1 VTQPSPYFIQRNG
14 PPRDENPEPISRNFS
29 FLEEEEG
36 AINLEQYWHAIRK
49 RLGLILAI
57 VFAAVMMTFV
67 HEMMQTP
74 LYTAEATV
82 ILKPGTPQM
91 LEGKESQM
99 DISADDAEDE
109 EENFKKTQYEILKSR
124 SLAATVVAD
133 QNLEHNPDFTGRP
146 QPPGPVATL
155 KSRIKSWLG
164 MKPKAV
170 APAPSK
176 NIDSLLPLGVSPGAV
191 SAYLGGLR
199 ITPINET
206 DLVKVGYVSPNP
218 RLAAELANAH
228 AHAYIRQ
235 GIALHSQANEEAERF
250 LKERLAE
257 LKEKLEKSE
266 VALNNYRRD
275 KGIIPGLISLDGKE
289 TVVLGRLTELSKD
302 LTDAQV
308 QRISLESQMQMIRAG
323 RYDALPQVVSDAGAT
338 TLKTQMNELDT
349 QYAAM
354 SKQFKDSYPPMEQLR
369 AKREQIEAQYK
380 AEIMQAVGG
389 LQATYD
395 ASVDKEKKLQDEMN
409 KERAQALNLND
420 ATVEYAILQ
429 REVDTNRELYESVL
443 ERMKGV
449 ALAAE
454 AQASNIVIL
463 DPAEVPGGPSS
474 PQKMAAVMRTG
485 SLAIGFALGLALLLD
500 FLDNSLTT
508 PDAVERYL
516 HLPNIGVIP
525 SFNSSNGSTY
535 GSQRLANGTG
545 RFLNGVSR
553 IPDASSKRSPTYG
566 RELIGAMSPYSLIGE
581 AYRTFRTAL
590 MLSRAGAPPKLILF
604 TSAHVAEGKT
614 VTATNSAVMFAHT
627 GARVCIVDADL
638 RRPRCHRVLAMD
650 NGVGLTEVL
659 AGARNL
665 QEVIHQTRIEGLDL
679 LAAGMEPPN
688 PTELV
693 GSDKMREVL
702 SMLTSMYDV
711 VIVDSPPVLPVSDS
725 QLLSTMVDGVVVVI
739 NSRKTSKQQVRA
751 ACTKLEFAR
760 AKIFGVVLNQ
770 VDVRHPDY
778 KYYSHYYRRY
788 SDRNEEDMIIPEAE
802 GADPEAE
809 FADPE
814 KAENPSARR

>member
-1 VTQPSPYFIQRNG
+1 MTQPSPYFIQRTG
-14 PPRDENPEPISRNFS
+14 PPREENPELTSRPVS

-36 AINLEQYWHAIRK
+36 AIDLEQYLHAIRK
-49 RLGLILAI
+49 RVGLIVGIVFSAI
-57 VFAAVMMTFV
+57 VLTTV
-67 HEMMQTP
+67 HEFLQTP
-74 LYTAEATV
+74 LYTAAATV

-91 LEGKESQM
+91 LEGKESSM
-99 DISADDAEDE
+99 DINAGDIDDE

-124 SLAATVVAD
+124 SLAATVVQD
-133 QNLEHNPDFTGRP
+133 QNLEHDPDFIGRKP
-146 QPPGPVATL
+146 PPGVLSIL
-155 KSRIKSWLG
+155 KGRIKSLLG
-164 MKPKAV
+164 WKSKTIA
-170 APAPSK
+170 ATPASH
-176 NIDSLLPLGVSPGAV
+176 IDVPQTLGVSSAVV
-191 SAYLGGLR
+191 SAYLGGLK
-199 ITPINET
+199 ITPVTDT
-206 DLVKVGYVSPNP
+206 DLVQVGYISPNP

-235 GIALHSQANEEAERF
+235 GISLHSQANEEAERF
-250 LKERLAE
+250 LKERLGE

-266 VALNNYRRD
+266 IALNNYRRD

-289 TVVLGRLTELSKD
+289 TVVLGRLTELSKS

-308 QRISLESQMQMIRAG
+308 QRIALESQMQLIRAG
-323 RYDALPQVVSDAGAT
+323 RYDALPQVVSDTGAAA
-338 TLKTQMNELDT
+338 LRTQMNELDT
-349 QYAAM
+349 QYVTM
-354 SKQFKDSYPPMEQLR
+354 SKQFKDDYPPMEQLR
-369 AKREQIEAQYK
+369 AKRDEIQSQYK
-380 AEIMQAVGG
+380 AEIMRSVGS

-395 ASVDKEKKLQDEMN
+395 AAADKEKKLQDEMN
-409 KERAQALNLND
+409 KERTQALNLND

-454 AQASNIVIL
+454 AQSSNIVIL
-463 DPAEVPGGPSS
+463 DPAEVPGSPSS
-474 PQKMAAVMRTG
+474 PQKMSAVMRSG
-485 SLAIGFALGLALLLD
+485 SLAVGFAIGLALLLD

-525 SFNSSNGSTY
+525 SFNSTNGSIY
-535 GSQRLANGTG
+535 GSQRLANGIG
-545 RFLNGVSR
+545 KFSNGMAR

-638 RRPRCHRVLAMD
+638 RRPRCHRVLAMA

-665 QEVIHQTRIEGLDL
+665 QEVIHQTSIEGLDL
-679 LAAGMEPPN
+679 LAAGTEPPN

-725 QLLSTMVDGVVVVI
+725 QLLATMVDGVVVVI

-788 SDRNEEDMIIPEAE
+788 SDRLEEDAIIPES
-802 GADPEAE
+802 DEAE
-809 FADPE
+809 PEFTDPE
-814 KAENPSARR
+814 KAETPPIR

>member
-1 VTQPSPYFIQRNG
+1 VTQPSPYFIQRTG
-14 PPRDENPEPISRNFS
+14 PPRDENLDQAPRNIS

-36 AINLEQYWHAIRK
+36 AINLAQYWHAIRK
-49 RLGLILAI
+49 RLGLILGI
-57 VFAAVMMTFV
+57 VFAAILLTTV
-67 HEMMQTP
+67 HEFMQTP

-91 LEGKESQM
+91 LQGKESQM
-99 DISADDAEDE
+99 DINAGDAEDE
-109 EENFKKTQYEILKSR
+109 EENFRKTQYQILKSR
-124 SLAATVVAD
+124 SLAATVVQA
-133 QNLEHNPDFTGRP
+133 QNLEHNPDFIGRKA
-146 QPPGPVATL
+146 PPGLVATL

-164 MKPKAV
+164 LKSKAV
-170 APAPSK
+170 TMAPSSRD
-176 NIDSLLPLGVSPGAV
+176 DSLQTLGASAGAV

-206 DLVKVGYVSPNP
+206 DLVEVGYVSPNP

-235 GIALHSQANEEAERF
+235 GISLHSQANEEAGRF

-302 LTDAQV
+302 LTEAQV
-308 QRISLESQMQMIRAG
+308 QRISLESQMQLIRAG

-338 TLKTQMNELDT
+338 TLKTQMNELDA
-349 QYAAM
+349 QYASM
-354 SKQFKDSYPPMEQLR
+354 SKQFKDDYPPMAQLR
-369 AKREQIEAQYK
+369 AKRQQIESQYK
-380 AEIMQAVGG
+380 VEVTRSVGSI
-389 LQATYD
+389 QSTYD
-395 ASVDKEKKLQDEMN
+395 AAVDKEEKLQEEMN

-449 ALAAE
+449 AIAAE

-463 DPAEVPGGPSS
+463 DPAEVPGSASS
-474 PQKMAAVMRTG
+474 PQKLSAVMRSA
-485 SLAIGFALGLALLLD
+485 SLAVGFALGLALLLD

-525 SFNSSNGSTY
+525 SFNSTNGATY
-535 GSQRLANGTG
+535 GSQRLANVTG
-545 RFLNGVSR
+545 KIANGAAR
-553 IPDASSKRSPTYG
+553 IPDASSKRIPAYG

-590 MLSRAGAPPKLILF
+590 MLSRAGSPPKLILF

-627 GARVCIVDADL
+627 GARVCLVDADL
-638 RRPRCHRVLAMD
+638 RRPKCHRMLAMD
-650 NGVGLTEVL
+650 NSVGLTEVL

-679 LAAGMEPPN
+679 LGSGMEPPN

-702 SMLTSMYDV
+702 ALLSTMYDV
-711 VIVDSPPVLPVSDS
+711 VLVDSPPVLPVSDS

-788 SDRNEEDMIIPEAE
+788 SDRNDETAITSESPDHPE
-802 GADPEAE
+802 
-809 FADPE
+809 
-814 KAENPSARR
+814 S

>member
-1 VTQPSPYFIQRNG
+1 MTQPSPYFIQRNG
-14 PPRDENPEPISRNFS
+14 PPREENPELTPRNVS
-29 FLEEEEG
+29 FIEEEEG
-36 AINLEQYWHAIRK
+36 TINLEQYWHAIRK
-49 RLGLILAI
+49 RLGLILGI
-57 VFAAVMMTFV
+57 VFAAILLTTV
-67 HEMMQTP
+67 HELLQTP
-74 LYTAEATV
+74 LYTADATV

-91 LEGKESQM
+91 LQDKENTQL
-99 DISADDAEDE
+99 DINAGDADDEL
-109 EENFKKTQYEILKSR
+109 ENFKKTQYEILKSR
-124 SLAATVVAD
+124 SLAATVVQD
-133 QNLEHNPDFTGRP
+133 QDLEHNPDFVGRKP
-146 QPPGPVATL
+146 AARPGLLAMVKA
-155 KSRIKSWLG
+155 RIELMLG
-164 MKPKAV
+164 LKPKAA
-170 APAPSK
+170 APAVPAQ
-176 NIDSLLPLGVSPGAV
+176 NDRMPGLGASAGIV

-199 ITPINET
+199 ITPVPDT

-218 RLAAELANAH
+218 ELAAQLANAH

-235 GIALHSQANEEAERF
+235 GISLHSQANEEAERF
-250 LKERLAE
+250 LQERLAE

-289 TVVLGRLTELSKD
+289 TVVMDRLTELSKD

-308 QRISLESQMQMIRAG
+308 QRISLESEMQLIREG
-323 RYDALPQVVSDAGAT
+323 RYDSLPQVVGDTGAT
-338 TLKTQMNELDT
+338 ALKGQMNELDSE
-349 QYAAM
+349 YASMA
-354 SKQFKDSYPPMEQLR
+354 KQFKDDYPPMQQLR
-369 AKREQIEAQYK
+369 AKRAQVENQYK
-380 AEIMQAVGG
+380 AEELRYASSIQS
-389 LQATYD
+389 TYE
-395 ASVDKEKKLQDEMN
+395 AAVDKEKKLQQEMD
-409 KERAQALNLND
+409 KERGQALNLND

-463 DPAEVPGGPSS
+463 DPAEVPGAPSS
-474 PQKMAAVMRTG
+474 PQKMSAVMRSA
-485 SLAIGFALGLALLLD
+485 SLAVGFAVALALVLD

-516 HLPNIGVIP
+516 RLPNIGVIP
-525 SFNSSNGSTY
+525 SFNSTNGSTY
-535 GSQRLANGTG
+535 GSQRLANGIGKIT
-545 RFLNGVSR
+545 NGFSR
-553 IPDASSKRSPTYG
+553 IPDASAKSAPTYG
-566 RELIGAMSPYSLIGE
+566 RELVGAMSPYSLIGE

-627 GARVCIVDADL
+627 GARVCLVDADL
-638 RRPRCHRVLAMD
+638 RRPRCHRILAMD
-650 NGVGLTEVL
+650 NLVGLTEVL

-665 QEVIHQTRIEGLDL
+665 QEAIHQTPVEGLDL

-702 SMLTSMYDV
+702 TLLSSMYDV
-711 VIVDSPPVLPVSDS
+711 VIIDSPPVLPVSDS

-788 SDRNEEDMIIPEAE
+788 SDKDEGAIIPEAE
-802 GADPEAE
+802 EAGAAPDFPDPR
-809 FADPE
+809 
-814 KAENPSARR
+814 KS

>member
-14 PPRDENPEPISRNFS
+14 PPQDENHEHAPRHIS
-29 FLEEEEG
+29 FLDEEEG
-36 AINLEQYWHAIRK
+36 AINLEQYWHAIRR
-49 RLGLILAI
+49 RLDLVLGIG
-57 VFAAVMMTFV
+57 FAAILLTTV
-67 HEMMQTP
+67 HEFMQTP

-82 ILKPGTPQM
+82 ILKQGTPQ
-91 LEGKESQM
+91 LLQNKDSQT
-99 DISADDAEDE
+99 DISVDDSDDE
-109 EENFKKTQYEILKSR
+109 LDNFKKTQYEILKSR
-124 SLAATVVAD
+124 SLAATVVQD
-133 QNLEHNPDFTGRP
+133 QNLEHNPDFIGRKA
-146 QPPGPVATL
+146 PPGLLATVA
-155 KSRIKSWLG
+155 SQIKSWLG
-164 MKPKAV
+164 LKSKAV
-170 APAPSK
+170 AVTPSDRD
-176 NIDSLLPLGVSPGAV
+176 DSLQTLHASAGAV

-199 ITPINET
+199 ITPVPDT

-218 RLAAELANAH
+218 GLAAELANAH

-235 GIALHSQANEEAERF
+235 GISLHSQANEEAGRF
-250 LKERLAE
+250 LKERLAD

-289 TVVLGRLTELSKD
+289 TVVLGRLSDLSKD
-302 LTDAQV
+302 LTEAEV
-308 QRISLESQMQMIRAG
+308 ARISQESQMQLIRAG
-323 RYDALPQVVSDAGAT
+323 RFEALPQVVADTGASA
-338 TLKTQMNELDT
+338 LKAQLNELDA
-349 QYAAM
+349 QYASM
-354 SKQFKDSYPPMEQLR
+354 SKQFKDDYPPMAQLR
-369 AKREQIEAQYK
+369 AKRDQIASQYK
-380 AEIMQAVGG
+380 AEVMLSVGTI
-389 LQATYD
+389 QSTYD
-395 ASVDKEKKLQDEMN
+395 AAVDKEKKLQDEMD
-409 KERAQALNLND
+409 KERARALNLND

-449 ALAAE
+449 VLAAE

-463 DPAEVPGGPSS
+463 DPAEVPGAPSS
-474 PQKMAAVMRTG
+474 PQKLSAVIRSA
-485 SLAIGFALGLALLLD
+485 SLAIGFAIGLVLLLD
-500 FLDNSLTT
+500 FMDNSLTT

-525 SFNSSNGSTY
+525 SFSSTNGSTY

-545 RFLNGVSR
+545 KIGNGAAR

-581 AYRTFRTAL
+581 AYRTLRTAL
-590 MLSRAGAPPKLILF
+590 MLSRAGSPPKLILF

-627 GARVCIVDADL
+627 GARVCLVDADL

-650 NGVGLTEVL
+650 NVIGLTEVL

-665 QEVIHQTRIEGLDL
+665 QEVIHQTRVEGLDL

-702 SMLTSMYDV
+702 AMLTSMYDLV
-711 VIVDSPPVLPVSDS
+711 VVDSPPVLPVSDS
-725 QLLSTMVDGVVVVI
+725 QLLATMVDGVVVVI

-788 SDRNEEDMIIPEAE
+788 SDGNDENAITPESE
-802 GADPEAE
+802 FPDQPET
-809 FADPE
+809 
-814 KAENPSARR
+814 

>member
-1 VTQPSPYFIQRNG
+1 
-14 PPRDENPEPISRNFS
+14 
-29 FLEEEEG
+29 
-36 AINLEQYWHAIRK
+36 
-49 RLGLILAI
+49 
-57 VFAAVMMTFV
+57 M
-67 HEMMQTP
+67 
-74 LYTAEATV
+74 
-82 ILKPGTPQM
+82 
-91 LEGKESQM
+91 
-99 DISADDAEDE
+99 
-109 EENFKKTQYEILKSR
+109 
-124 SLAATVVAD
+124 
-133 QNLEHNPDFTGRP
+133 
-146 QPPGPVATL
+146 
-155 KSRIKSWLG
+155 
-164 MKPKAV
+164 
-170 APAPSK
+170 
-176 NIDSLLPLGVSPGAV
+176 
-191 SAYLGGLR
+191 
-199 ITPINET
+199 
-206 DLVKVGYVSPNP
+206 
-218 RLAAELANAH
+218 ANAH

-235 GIALHSQANEEAERF
+235 GISLHTQANEEAERF
-250 LKERLAE
+250 LQERLAE

-289 TVVLGRLTELSKD
+289 TVVMDRLTELSKN

-308 QRISLESQMQMIRAG
+308 QRISLESEMQLIREG
-323 RYDALPQVVSDAGAT
+323 RYDSLPQVVGDTGAT
-338 TLKTQMNELDT
+338 ALKGQMNELDAE
-349 QYAAM
+349 YASMA
-354 SKQFKDSYPPMEQLR
+354 KQFKDDYPPMQQLR
-369 AKREQIEAQYK
+369 AKRAQVENQYK
-380 AEIMQAVGG
+380 AEEMRYAASIQS
-389 LQATYD
+389 TYE
-395 ASVDKEKKLQDEMN
+395 AAVDKEKKLQQEMD
-409 KERAQALNLND
+409 KERGQALNLND

-474 PQKMAAVMRTG
+474 PQKLSAVMRSA
-485 SLAIGFALGLALLLD
+485 SLAVGFAVALALMLD

-516 HLPNIGVIP
+516 RLPNIGVIP
-525 SFNSSNGSTY
+525 SFSSTNGSTY
-535 GSQRLANGTG
+535 GSQRLANGIG
-545 RFLNGVSR
+545 KLSNGFSR
-553 IPDASSKRSPTYG
+553 LPDASSKRSPTYG
-566 RELIGAMSPYSLIGE
+566 RELVGAMSPYSLIGE

-627 GARVCIVDADL
+627 GARVCLVDADL
-638 RRPRCHRVLAMD
+638 RRPRCHRILAMD
-650 NGVGLTEVL
+650 NVVGLTEVL

-665 QEVIHQTRIEGLDL
+665 QEAIHQTPVEGLDL

-702 SMLTSMYDV
+702 SLLVTMYDV

-788 SDRNEEDMIIPEAE
+788 ADKDDDAIIPEAE
-802 GADPEAE
+802 EAGLE
-809 FADPE
+809 PDFPDQR
-814 KAENPSARR
+814 KS